1 MGCDVTICSDYA
13 TKDVKQRLSVM
24 TYSKTIRAVCLL
36 SAVLTG
42 ATSSGQA
49 QINSCP
55 EGRQGLPT
63 IQFRHLPNTSTSVY
77 SNYYEFWLEWP
88 DPATT
93 CHHNPPGP
101 INPAQNQQPRWVYF
115 WKFGDQT
122 YSTDSRPHHAFRS
135 SDSFDVEVALKPIYS
150 DDHDPFKKPKKR
162 IGVPPPNPP
171 LDSIYKDTVYSMI
184 PNLDSSIQL
193 AANWGASRP
202 TGTLTLAITYRV
214 RSKEP
219 ASGEVI
225 LLFADGYL
233 VMDTTN
239 GALGEGN
246 RIDIPAGV
254 RTPEKLVGYAWP
266 FSNLSSQS
274 GERTIFV
281 DVRVPDNIARLINE
295 TSSVQCP
302 VFASIG
308 HNDGL
313 AGNTPQQGPLNNTGF
328 NTLFGTSSTDGS
340 DGLES
345 LHSTLYNFFEEKS
358 TQVTINWA
366 SDPNYILVSPAILAP
381 GSTNQSLRY
390 SIHFQNDGSASA
402 TNVDVKV
409 GADPLLAGAGA
420 SSTISVPGC
429 FQFTPASD
437 TLLWATKSVGG
448 NICKINGVG
457 DARALGFSEDSTWGQ
472 VHYDIQTRSGYV
484 LKIGDTI
491 RAQGKVRMGATTE
504 TTAIA
509 VVPVGI
515 PAFCYPGLLGLKYT
529 RHFAN
534 DAHRSGWGLALTLR
548 YGLGKVKNPGFE
560 AHTTGLINKK
570 HFPIFWWQGELG
582 YGQTRWL
589 PGTDSFFV
597 RHLDVTPVMLRFI
610 ARKPPLRFGNTAV
623 QRGWGFS
630 AGYTSSYLLS
640 SSRNGSD
647 DTAFDQL
654 SFGGRLD
661 HSLSVS
667 ADFLNLIGH
676 PGLSFGVG
684 WRWRNSRI
692 SGSREWYQNA
702 FVYAHYTFSYRLRKE
717 FGWIN

>member
-1 MGCDVTICSDYA
+1 
-13 TKDVKQRLSVM
+13 M
-24 TYSKTIRAVCLL
+24 TYSKTIRAVCLV
-36 SAVLTG
+36 SAVLAV
-42 ATSSGQA
+42 ATITGQA

-55 EGRQGLPT
+55 LEKQIEPT
-63 IQFRHLPNTSTSVY
+63 IQFRHLSNTPTEVY

-101 INPAQNQQPRWVYF
+101 INPAQLQQPRWVYF

-122 YSTDSRPHHAFRS
+122 YSADSMPRHAFRNS
-135 SDSFDVEVALKPIYS
+135 GDFDVEVALKPIYS

-171 LDSIYKDTVYSMI
+171 LDSIYKDTVYSML
-184 PNLDSSIQL
+184 PNPDVSLQL
-193 AANWGASRP
+193 VANWGASRP
-202 TGTLTLAITYRV
+202 TGTLTLAITYRI
-214 RSKEP
+214 RSQKP
-219 ASGEVI
+219 ASGEVR
-225 LLFADGYL
+225 LLHADGYL
-233 VMDTTN
+233 EIVGVE
-239 GALGEGN
+239 GAPGEGS
-246 RIDIPAGV
+246 RVTIPADEQ
-254 RTPEKLVGYAWP
+254 TPESLVGYAWP

-281 DVRVPDNIARLINE
+281 DVRVPENIARLIND

-308 HNDGL
+308 HDDGL
-313 AGNTPQQGPLNNTGF
+313 AGNTPQQGPSNNTGLK
-328 NTLFGTSSTDGS
+328 TVLGISAADGS

-345 LHSTLYNFFEEKS
+345 PYATSHNFYEEKS

-402 TNVDVKV
+402 TDVDVKV
-409 GADPLLAGAGA
+409 GADPLLAGPGA
-420 SSTISVPGC
+420 SSPIRVPGC
-429 FQFTPASD
+429 FIFTPGAD
-437 TLLWATKSVGG
+437 TMLWTTKNVVGDPT
-448 NICKINGVG
+448 CKINGVG
-457 DARALGFSEDSTWGQ
+457 DAYALGFSEDYTWGQ

-491 RAQGKVRMGATTE
+491 RAQGKVRMGPTTE
-504 TTAIA
+504 ATAIA

-515 PAFCYPGLLGLKYT
+515 PAFCYPGLFGLKYT

-548 YGLGKVKNPGFE
+548 YGLGKVQNPGFE
-560 AHTTGLINKK
+560 AHTSGLINKK
-570 HFPIFWWQGELG
+570 HFPTFWWQGELG

-589 PGTDSFFV
+589 PGADSFLV

-610 ARKPPLRFGNTAV
+610 ARKPPLRFGSAAV

-630 AGYTSSYLLS
+630 AGYTSSFLFS
-640 SSRNGSD
+640 SSRNGAD
-647 DTAFDQL
+647 DLAFDQL

-661 HSLSVS
+661 HALSVS

-702 FVYAHYTFSYRLRKE
+702 FAYAHYTFSYRLRKE